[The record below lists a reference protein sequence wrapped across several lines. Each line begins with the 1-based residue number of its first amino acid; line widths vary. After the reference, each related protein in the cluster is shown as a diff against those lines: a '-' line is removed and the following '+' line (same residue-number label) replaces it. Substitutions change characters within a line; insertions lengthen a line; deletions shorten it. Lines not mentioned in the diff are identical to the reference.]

1 MGVTQPRAS
10 PMVGAMRTMALLLA
24 LVAGCASAPTTP
36 EQRAA
41 AAGGAAGCLAQGFV
55 AAADTGKGEMIIAGL
70 VLMPFCALLASNA
83 PDGQRVPVMY
93 PAGGWAHGS
102 GKGRGLVASR
112 K

>member
-1 MGVTQPRAS
+1 
-10 PMVGAMRTMALLLA
+10 MVARVKKA
-24 LVAGCASAPTTP
+24 LVLVMLLAGCASAPTSP
-36 EQRAA
+36 EQQAA

-83 PDGQRVPVMY
+83 PEGHRVPVMY

-102 GKGRGLVASR
+102 GRGRGLVAR
-112 K
+112 GK